1 MLIFSKIIL
10 ALLSI
15 FSLSLGILILRKKP
29 IVIKGYI
36 FTLIIAL
43 CYLPMLITPFIYEF
57 SSPYS
62 LVNFIFIIFLIFI
75 FKKSF
80 GSITIY
86 NINEDLLYESLFEAL
101 EKENIE
107 YEEKRGEIILPSLD
121 SKIKISFHPVAS
133 TANVHLKFK
142 KDKFLHN
149 QVIIHLKE
157 VLSDKKVDR
166 FLLSAITNI
175 ACSIFLIITLITI
188 LD

>member
-10 ALLSI
+10 FLLSI
-15 FSLSLGILILRKKP
+15 FCLSLGVLILRKKP

-36 FTLIIAL
+36 FTMFIAL
-43 CYLPMLITPFIYEF
+43 CYLPMLINPFIYGF
-57 SSPYS
+57 SGAYS
-62 LVNFIFIIFLIFI
+62 LVNFAFIILLIFI

-101 EKENIE
+101 ETENIE

-133 TANVHLKFK
+133 TANVHINLR
-142 KDKFLHN
+142 KDKFLYN
-149 QVIIHLKE
+149 QIIKNLKE
-157 VLSDKKVDR
+157 VLSNKKVDR

-175 ACSIFLIITLITI
+175 ACSVFLIITLITI

>member
-1 MLIFSKIIL
+1 MLICSKIIL

-15 FSLSLGILILRKKP
+15 FCLSLGILILRKKP

-36 FTLIIAL
+36 FTLFITL
-43 CYLPMLITPFIYEF
+43 CYLPMLINPFIYDF
-57 SSPYS
+57 LSPYS
-62 LVNFIFIIFLIFI
+62 LVNCAFIIFLIFI

-86 NINEDLLYESLFEAL
+86 NINEDLLYESLSEAL
-101 EKENIE
+101 EKENVE
-107 YEEKRGEIILPSLD
+107 YEEKRGEILLPSLD

-133 TANVHLKFK
+133 TANVHINLK
-142 KDKFLHN
+142 KDKFLYN
-149 QVIIHLKE
+149 QIIKNLKQ
-157 VLSDKKVDR
+157 VLSDKKVDH

-175 ACSIFLIITLITI
+175 ACSVFLIIALITI